1 MTKTWR
7 FRVRLAS
14 FMNLKIFSMANTNAK
29 TPRFHR
35 SVNKPLTINSQS
47 ILQTSSWTGF
57 LPQILSLIQVE
68 LSFTFEFVESVV
80 GTNGIKNPD
89 GNWTGIMGMIQRKEV
104 DFCLMGNT
112 MTPQRA
118 QVGSGSGA
126 YKIGVPLDYLNSFEC
141 YHLCWFV

>member
-68 LSFTFEFVESVV
+68 LSFTFEFVESVD
-80 GTNGIKNPD
+80 GTNGIK
-89 GNWTGIMGMIQRKEV
+89 GMIQRKEV